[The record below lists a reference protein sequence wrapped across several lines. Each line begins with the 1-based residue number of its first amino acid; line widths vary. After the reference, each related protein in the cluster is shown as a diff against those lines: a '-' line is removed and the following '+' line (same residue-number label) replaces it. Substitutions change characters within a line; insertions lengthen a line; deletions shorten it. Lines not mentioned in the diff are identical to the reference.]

1 MNQANIANIARV
13 THLSRPQTQVE
24 SEVGNLQNAN
34 KALIERCQ
42 ALRHRLGSVL
52 RTDAA
57 KLTETE
63 KPHEMLLVPL
73 AEELREIGKTT
84 ATAINI
90 LEDISNCIELPFIE

>member
-1 MNQANIANIARV
+1 MNQANTAKTAQ
-13 THLSRPQTQVE
+13 LSRPQTQVE
-24 SEVGNLQNAN
+24 NEVGNLKNAN

-57 KLTETE
+57 KLIETE
-63 KPHEMLLVPL
+63 KPNEMLVPL

-90 LEDISNCIELPFIE
+90 LEDISNCIELPVVE